1 MKRSEINDLL
11 TVAKDLAHANKI
23 VLPPFAYWSPE
34 DWATKGSEC
43 DEIRDCALGWDI
55 TDFGTGKFDEVGL
68 ILFTIRNGDK
78 DDPRYKHKT
87 YSEKLLIAQ
96 ENQITPYHFH
106 WFKVED
112 IINKAGGN
120 LMLRLYNSTE
130 DEKLDESSDVTV
142 VMDGVSKT
150 LPAGS
155 TVTLTAGESITLPA
169 YLYHEFW
176 AEEGTGAAVIGEVSK
191 VNDDNT
197 DNCFLDELGRF
208 SEIEEDTAPL
218 HYLCNEYPS

>member
-23 VLPPFAYWSPE
+23 VLPPFAYWTPE
-34 DWATKGSEC
+34 DWVTKGSEC

-55 TDFGTGKFDEVGL
+55 TDFGIGQFDEAGL
-68 ILFTIRNGDK
+68 TLFTIRNGDK
-78 DDPRYKHKT
+78 DDPRYSNKT
-87 YSEKLLIAQ
+87 YSEKLLISQ

-130 DEKLDESSDVTV
+130 DEKLDESSDITV

-176 AEEGTGAAVIGEVSK
+176 AEESTGAAVIGEVSK

>member
-43 DEIRDCALGWDI
+43 NEIRDCALGWDI
-55 TDFGTGKFDEVGL
+55 TDFGTGQFDEVGL

-78 DDPRYKHKT
+78 DDPRYSNKT
-87 YSEKLLIAQ
+87 YSEKLLISQ

>member
-34 DWATKGSEC
+34 DWAAKGSEC

-55 TDFGTGKFDEVGL
+55 TDFGTGQFDEVGL
-68 ILFTIRNGDK
+68 TLFTIRNGDK
-78 DDPRYKHKT
+78 DDPRYSNKT
-87 YSEKLLIAQ
+87 YSEKLLISQ

>member
-55 TDFGTGKFDEVGL
+55 TDFGTGQFDEVGL
-68 ILFTIRNGDK
+68 TLFTIRNGDK
-78 DDPRYKHKT
+78 DDPRYSNKT
-87 YSEKLLIAQ
+87 YSEKLLISQ
-96 ENQITPYHFH
+96 ENQITPHHFH